1 MKGGG
6 GVEEEG
12 GGGGGGRREEKQ
24 QRQSPPM
31 QKLNLQ
37 NCKIHIISQ
46 NFLTSIFHHVLHLSL
61 VNLKIT
67 FRQEC

>member
-1 MKGGG
+1 MKKK
-6 GVEEEG
+6 EEEEEKG
-12 GGGGGGRREEKQ
+12 EDGEEKQ
-24 QRQSPPM
+24 RQPPPM

-46 NFLTSIFHHVLHLSL
+46 NFLNSILHHVLHLSL